1 MVRLPLP
8 IGFGAKL
15 LVESYPMSM
24 RRRDLL
30 ALPVLSSGL
39 RDAFHFAFEGV
50 MGTSLDL
57 WVLANK
63 ASAASSA
70 EQAVL
75 AEIDRLSS
83 IMSTYQSDSFLS
95 QLQSS
100 GTWQTVPVELMSL
113 LRAYADWGHR
123 SGGAISAALPGTGI
137 ELNAASGRARIT
149 GGNVNVDALGKAF
162 IMDLA
167 ASKGALVPGVDS
179 LLLNVGGDISIQGRR
194 TTSWKVGIADPN
206 FAADNAP
213 PLSELLVSNGFLA
226 TSAFY
231 ARGSKHIWDP
241 RQASLPP
248 SIKSATVFA
257 PDGITANA
265 LSTAICVL
273 GEQQGLALLNDTS
286 HAEGLI
292 VASATKQLRSR
303 AWSAIETRIE
313 KVQATKG
320 WGDKNEVS
328 IMLKLRTFEG
338 RRGKRPY
345 VAVWAETEQ
354 GAVVKNIAV
363 WIGPNRWWSELYS
376 WWKLHEGK
384 DLNPITRAT
393 RQAGDYKLVWDG
405 LGDNGRPVPP
415 GNYRIFVEV
424 NREHGTYAKQ
434 QGTLACGGDKASLTL
449 KESAEFEAVHI
460 EYGPRSATA

>member
-1 MVRLPLP
+1 LE
-8 IGFGAKL
+8 FGAKL
-15 LVESYPMSM
+15 LGESNPMNM

-30 ALPVLSSGL
+30 ALPVLSTSWN
-39 RDAFHFAFEGV
+39 DTYHFAYEGV

-57 WVLANK
+57 YVLANTAAT
-63 ASAASSA
+63 ASDA

-75 AEIDRLSS
+75 AEIDRLSR
-83 IMSTYQSDSFLS
+83 ILSTYEADSVLS
-95 QLQSS
+95 RLQSS
-100 GTWQTVPVELMSL
+100 GQQQTVPAELMSL
-113 LRAYADWGHR
+113 LRAYEDWGRR
-123 SGGAISAALPGTGI
+123 SGGAISAALPGTRI
-137 ELNAASGRARIT
+137 ELDPAGGRVRIS
-149 GGNVNVDALGKAF
+149 GGNVNVDALGKTF
-162 IMDLA
+162 ITQLA
-167 ASKGALVPGVDS
+167 ANRAASLPGVES
-179 LLLNVGGDISIQGRR
+179 LLLNVGGDIAIQGRKGLE
-194 TTSWKVGIADPN
+194 WKVAIANPS
-206 FAADNAP
+206 ATADNAT
-213 PLSELLVSNGFLA
+213 PLSEITVSNGFVA

-241 RQASLPP
+241 RKTSLSS
-248 SIKSATVFA
+248 SIESATVFA
-257 PDGITANA
+257 PDGVTANA

-273 GEQQGLALLNDTS
+273 GAQQGLALLNS
-286 HAEGLI
+286 SSEAEGLI
-292 VASATKQLRSR
+292 LASGGKQLRSR
-303 AWSAIETRIE
+303 GWSARETQLER
-313 KVQATKG
+313 VQATKG
-320 WGDKNEVS
+320 WGDKNEVTV
-328 IMLKLRTFEG
+328 MLKLRTFEG

-405 LGDNGRPVPP
+405 LGDNGKPVPA

-434 QGTLACGGDKASLTL
+434 QGVLACGGEKTSITL